1 MRKVLKFMHW
11 AGAIAVLGGMVVIM
25 LLVETAPNPVDD
37 LAGYAAVRA
46 SLATLANWVIVPGL
60 GVALFSGL
68 MAMAIHPPF
77 HNAGW
82 ALVKALSGLVLFES
96 SLATIVAP
104 ADKAAVVT
112 AQALAGDIDQVEMM
126 AGINDIW
133 GAWWVLLAIAV
144 LNVVLGVWRPRFRR
158 RRNSPAETGAAA

>member
-1 MRKVLKFMHW
+1 MRKLLKLLHW
-11 AGAIAVLGGMVVIM
+11 AGAIAVLGGMVAIM
-25 LLVETAPNPVDD
+25 LLTANAPDPSTD
-37 LAGYAAVRA
+37 LAGYAAVRG
-46 SLATLANWVIVPGL
+46 SLAILANWVIVPGL

-82 ALVKALSGLVLFES
+82 ALTKALSGLVLFES

-104 ADKAAVVT
+104 ADEAALLT
-112 AQALAGDIDQVEMM
+112 AQALAGEIDQATMF

-133 GAWWVLLAIAV
+133 GAWWVLLVIAI
-144 LNVVLGVWRPRFRR
+144 LNVVLGIWRPRFRR
-158 RRNSPAETGAAA
+158 RVAAPA

>member
-1 MRKVLKFMHW
+1 MKRFLKLMHW
-11 AGAIAVLGGMVVIM
+11 AGAIAVLGGMVIMM
-25 LLVETAPNPVDD
+25 LLVATAPDASTD
-37 LAGYAAVRA
+37 LAGYAAVRQ

-68 MAMAIHPPF
+68 MGMAIHPPF
-77 HNAGW
+77 HSAGW
-82 ALVKALSGLVLFES
+82 ALTKALSGLVLFES

-104 ADKAAVVT
+104 ADEAAELT
-112 AQALAGDIDQVEMM
+112 ARAVAGEIDQAAMM

-144 LNVVLGVWRPRFRR
+144 LNVVLGIWRPKFRR
-158 RRNSPAETGAAA
+158 RVEEAAA